1 MKTRYLL
8 ILFILT
14 LSAAGTTFAGV
25 DKKKPA
31 QPNGNK
37 AARKLVV
44 VTIDGL
50 RWQEVFT
57 GADQQLINHKD
68 YVKNPGLLT
77 QTFWA
82 ETDTERREKLL
93 PFFWH
98 KLIPH
103 GAIVGNRNN
112 GSTMSVA
119 NPWYFSYPGYS
130 EIFTGVVDESI
141 NSNQKVNN
149 PQVTF
154 VEWLNNKPDYQQ
166 KNAVFGSWDVFPYI
180 FNTERSQLHVNAGFS
195 SAHDYSFSQ
204 QVQWLNELQQEV
216 PSPWHNVRLDAFTYR
231 FAKDYLKVVKPK
243 LLVIALG
250 ETDDFAH
257 DGKYDQYL
265 HAAKRTD
272 KIIEDL
278 WNTLQAMPE
287 YRHNTN
293 LLIITDHGRGGTP
306 DDWQHH
312 ASKRSLKGY
321 MKGLKQFPDGIV
333 GSEHI
338 WFAALGPDIL
348 VQGEVK
354 TTHELTQQQ
363 FAATALRLLG
373 ENPTLFNPKAAKEIT
388 EVLK

>member
-14 LSAAGTTFAGV
+14 LSATGTTFAEF

-37 AARKLVV
+37 ADRKLVV

-50 RWQEVFT
+50 RWQEVFA
-57 GADQQLINHKD
+57 GADQLLINHKD
-68 YVKNPGLLT
+68 YVTNQEHLT

-82 ETDTERREKLL
+82 QTERERKEKLL

-98 KLIPH
+98 TLIPQ
-103 GAIVGNRNN
+103 GAIIGNRNN
-112 GSTMSVA
+112 GSTISVA

-130 EIFTGVVDESI
+130 EIFTGIVDEDI
-141 NSNQKVNN
+141 NSNKKVNN
-149 PQVTF
+149 PHVTF
-154 VEWLNNKPDYQQ
+154 VEWLNNKPSYEQ

-180 FNTERSQLHVNAGFS
+180 FNTKRSKLHVNAGFS
-195 SAHDYSFSQ
+195 SAQDYPLSPK
-204 QVQWLNELQQEV
+204 VKWLNELQQEI
-216 PSPWHNVRLDAFTYR
+216 PSPWHNVRFDAFTYR
-231 FAKDYLKVVKPK
+231 YAKDYLTTVKPK

-265 HAAKRTD
+265 YAANRSD

-278 WNTLQAMPE
+278 WLTLQAMPD
-287 YRHNTN
+287 YKDNTN
-293 LLIITDHGRGGTP
+293 LLIITDHGRGSTP
-306 DDWQHH
+306 ANWQHH
-312 ASKRSLKGY
+312 ASQRSLKGY
-321 MKGLKQFPDGIV
+321 MKGLKHFPDGIV

-338 WFAALGPDIL
+338 WFAALGPDIKA
-348 VQGEVK
+348 QGEVK
-354 TTHELTQQQ
+354 TSRELTQQQ
-363 FAATALRLLG
+363 FAATALKLLG
-373 ENPTLFNPKAAKEIT
+373 ESPTLFNPKAAKEIK